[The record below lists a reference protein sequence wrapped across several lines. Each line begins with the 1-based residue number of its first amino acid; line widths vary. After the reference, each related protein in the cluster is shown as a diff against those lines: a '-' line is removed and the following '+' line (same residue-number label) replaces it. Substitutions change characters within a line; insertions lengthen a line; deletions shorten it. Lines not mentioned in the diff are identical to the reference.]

1 MAPKLFL
8 DTNIL
13 FDFFFDRE
21 PFSESAARLFEL
33 CGEGKVVFYLSTL
46 SIANLVYHSQRVK
59 KNPIPIVE
67 ALLKAA
73 TIVDLNKNHF
83 VSVNHSKFADYED
96 GLQYF
101 SALEVSNIESII
113 TRDKKDFKHSSIPL
127 MTAAEFI
134 ASFIK

>member
-33 CGEGKVVFYLSTL
+33 CGEGRVVFYLSTL
-46 SIANLVYHSQRVK
+46 SIANLAYHSQRVK

-73 TIVDLNKNHF
+73 KIVDLNKNHF
-83 VSVNHSKFADYED
+83 V
-96 GLQYF
+96 L
-101 SALEVSNIESII
+101 
-113 TRDKKDFKHSSIPL
+113 
-127 MTAAEFI
+127 
-134 ASFIK
+134 